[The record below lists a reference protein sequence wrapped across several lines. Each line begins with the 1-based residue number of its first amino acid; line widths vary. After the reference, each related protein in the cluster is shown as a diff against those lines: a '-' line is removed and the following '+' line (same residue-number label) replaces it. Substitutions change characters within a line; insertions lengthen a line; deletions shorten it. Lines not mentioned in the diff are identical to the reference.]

1 MLNSSDGSKVL
12 ARPSTAVRPVGYTS
26 GSSRTF
32 DPLNQAT
39 TSKKTMILDIKK
51 EETFVI
57 QLFITLTEL

>member
-39 TSKKTMILDIKK
+39 SKKTMILDIKK

-57 QLFITLTEL
+57 SLFITLTEL